1 MSLELIPQPNLS
13 LNDLA
18 REMESGVSVLRSAHV
33 GNARAYN
40 LSVASLGIPMLLVDH
55 NVIAQFP
62 GDNGDNNYLPGSVVT
77 RNEIMPL
84 KVSRVGGLALQTE
97 MIDAQGQKATVADF
111 HADGLRAAFPNTPIF
126 TNTDYLRQNE
136 NIAGEVVSIIAQ
148 FMPELLRG
156 VVEADGNVR
165 RLPKNSHGY
174 ASLLPTH
181 GVLQLND
188 DPTKERGVLMPNE
201 ADIVINFIVEA
212 INSGR
217 QRQIHLSGP
226 DMQNYVFEA
235 DNLNCLKMLYAL
247 VKSEASFAKKLPE
260 NLSVDIVP
268 ANHASFATTRRRLPG
283 ALRIFEALRYEQLI
297 NERKARVMRSST
309 DTASRKRAIA
319 EFTAIKPSVTKLL
332 IEAARD
338 AKEFFVDS
346 RDAPFLSQYD
356 LDDKSGGLKMP
367 VENQTMTMEQLRI
380 LGKRFRDLR
389 KKEP

>member
-1 MSLELIPQPNLS
+1 MSLEIIPQPNLS

-40 LSVASLGIPMLLVDH
+40 LSVASIGIPMLLVDH
-55 NVIAQFP
+55 NMVAQFP
-62 GDNGDNNYLPGSVVT
+62 GDGGDNNYLPGSVVT

-84 KVSRVGGLALQTE
+84 KVNRVGGLALQTE
-97 MIDAQGQKATVADF
+97 MIDAKGQKATVAGF
-111 HADGLRAAFPNTPIF
+111 HVDSLQAAFPDTPIF

-136 NIAGEVVSIIAQ
+136 NIAGEVVSTITQ
-148 FMPELLRG
+148 FMPELLRSM
-156 VVEADGNVR
+156 VEADGNVR
-165 RLPKNSHGY
+165 RLPKNSRGY
-174 ASLLPTH
+174 ATLLPTH
-181 GVLQLND
+181 GILQLND

-235 DNLNCLKMLYAL
+235 ENLNCLKRLYEL
-247 VKSEASFAKKLPE
+247 IKVETSFGKKLPE
-260 NLSVDIVP
+260 NLSVEIVP
-268 ANHASFATTRRRLPG
+268 ANHASFATTRQRLPA
-283 ALRIFEALRYEQLI
+283 ALRIFEVLRYEQLI
-297 NERKARVMRSST
+297 NERKAQVMRTST
-309 DTASRKRAIA
+309 DADSRKQAIA
-319 EFTAIKPSVTKLL
+319 EFTAVKPSMTKLL

-356 LDDKSGGLKMP
+356 LDDRSGGLKMP

-380 LGKRFRDLR
+380 LGKRLRELR
-389 KKEP
+389 KKAP